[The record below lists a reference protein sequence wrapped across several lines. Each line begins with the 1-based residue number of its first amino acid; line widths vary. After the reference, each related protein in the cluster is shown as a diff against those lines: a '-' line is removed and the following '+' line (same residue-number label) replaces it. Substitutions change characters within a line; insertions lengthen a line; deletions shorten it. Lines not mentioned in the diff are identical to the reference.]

1 MLYLAAS
8 IMILVCLLGVAL
20 AVVTLPGVWLM
31 LATAVAFN
39 FWQPGMF
46 DWWTIG
52 IAAGIAILAE
62 IGEVVASA
70 VGAKK
75 TGGSR
80 SAAIGSI
87 VGALIGAVVGTPVL
101 PIIGTVAGAILGA
114 GVGALIAEFG
124 IAQKGFKDS
133 AKVAGGAAAGRL
145 VATFIKTG
153 AALVVAGM
161 LMVASFVA

>member
-1 MLYLAAS
+1 MVYLAAS
-8 IMILVCLLGVAL
+8 IMVLVCLLGIAL
-20 AVVTLPGVWLM
+20 AVVTLPGAWLM
-31 LATAVAFN
+31 LATAVVLN
-39 FWQPGMF
+39 LWQPGMF

-52 IAAGIAILAE
+52 IGAGIAILAE

-87 VGALIGAVVGTPVL
+87 VGALVGAVAGTPVL
-101 PIIGTVAGAILGA
+101 PIIGTVAGAIIGA
-114 GVGALIAEFG
+114 GAGALIAEYG
-124 IAQKGFKDS
+124 IARKGLKDS

-145 VATFIKTG
+145 VATFIKTS
-153 AALVVAGM
+153 AAIAVAGM
-161 LMVASFVA
+161 LMVAAFVG